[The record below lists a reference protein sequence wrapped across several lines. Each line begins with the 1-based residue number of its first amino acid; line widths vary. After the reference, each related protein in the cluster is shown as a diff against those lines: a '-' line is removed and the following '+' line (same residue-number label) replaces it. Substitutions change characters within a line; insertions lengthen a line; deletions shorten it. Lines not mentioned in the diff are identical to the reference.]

1 MGCAWSFPPGPCRF
15 EDPTAGGV
23 VFGTK
28 TSSQIAVLLPVA
40 LCLWRCQRN
49 AVLGSHERLRV
60 VEIAETAG
68 VAQHVGMSLDL
79 QARALCGGRNDARK
93 ASGGEW
99 TAAL

>member
-1 MGCAWSFPPGPCRF
+1 MSGF
-15 EDPTAGGV
+15 E
-23 VFGTK
+23 F
-28 TSSQIAVLLPVA
+28 
-40 LCLWRCQRN
+40 
-49 AVLGSHERLRV
+49 